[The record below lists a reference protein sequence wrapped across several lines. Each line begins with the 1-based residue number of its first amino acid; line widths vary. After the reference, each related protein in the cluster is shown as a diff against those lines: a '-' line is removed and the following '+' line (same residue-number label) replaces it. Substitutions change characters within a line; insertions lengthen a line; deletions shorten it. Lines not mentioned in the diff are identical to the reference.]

1 MLSVLKVDNL
11 MRLLSKDIKS
21 QLCPVYHI
29 VNPESKEE
37 EFQLTPTH
45 KWTPKL
51 TRVRDGKEYY
61 SESSIRGILG
71 TLEKKEYI
79 VVSRMEE
86 LCHLKES

>member
-11 MRLLSKDIKS
+11 MELLSKDMKS

-29 VNPESKEE
+29 VNPKTKKE

-51 TRVRDGKEYY
+51 TRMKDGKEYL
-61 SESSIRGILG
+61 SESAIRGILG
-71 TLEKKEYI
+71 TLEKKDYLI
-79 VVSRMEE
+79 VTRMEE
-86 LCHLKES
+86 LCQLKEN

>member
-1 MLSVLKVDNL
+1 MLSVVKVDNL
-11 MRLLSKDIKS
+11 MRLLSKDMKS

-29 VNPESKEE
+29 LNPKSKEE

-51 TRVRDGKEYY
+51 TRVSDGKEYLA
-61 SESSIRGILG
+61 ESAIRGILG
-71 TLEKKEYI
+71 NLEKRDYL

-86 LCHLKES
+86 LCRLRES

>member
-29 VNPESKEE
+29 VNPKTKKE

-45 KWTPKL
+45 RWTPKL
-51 TRVRDGKEYY
+51 TRMKDGKEYL
-61 SESSIRGILG
+61 SESAIRGILG
-71 TLEKKEYI
+71 TLEKKGYL
-79 VVSRMEE
+79 VVTRMEE
-86 LCHLKES
+86 LCQLKES